1 MASVFQ
7 NMTYQGGVRG
17 ALDPF
22 GIFGSGKKK
31 GSSMDDLPIIDVP
44 DFFQDEYYPKTQA
57 DLYGLSSGLLKG
69 EVPDYYKPLGEIGGP
84 ELEDLLSMLTRDV
97 TDATEES
104 AIRRNAG
111 RGGSVDS
118 AIAKNVGDISTKV
131 RWEDFARALTGRE
144 MLLKLGIGTEEG
156 VRTAGL
162 NNQSQ
167 KNAFNLDAYDRKI
180 DERNTRYGISQG
192 IADRESAMTG
202 DILSSLISAGG
213 TMAGMY
219 FGGPAGAVAGQK
231 LGSAAGNSFS
241 GGSYGLSSKA
251 SDIDKWIQ
259 GYRGV

>member
-1 MASVFQ
+1 MASFDLARWD
-7 NMTYQGGVRG
+7 MG
-17 ALDPF
+17 LF
-22 GIFGSGKKK
+22 KSGKKK
-31 GSSMDDLPIIDVP
+31 GGGGDDLPIIDLP
-44 DFFQDEYYPKTQA
+44 EFFQDEYYPKTQA

-69 EVPDYYKPLGEIGGP
+69 EVPDYYKPIGDIGGP
-84 ELEDLLSMLTRDV
+84 ELEELLSLLTRDV
-97 TDATEES
+97 TKATEES

-118 AIAKNVGDISTKV
+118 AVSKNVGDIATKV

-162 NNQSQ
+162 TNQSQ
-167 KNAFNLDAYDRKI
+167 KNAFNLDVYDRQV
-180 DERNTRYGISQG
+180 DDRNLRFGISQAA
-192 IADRESAMTG
+192 ADRQNSMTS
-202 DILSSLISAGG
+202 DIISNLMSAGG

-219 FGGPAGAVAGQK
+219 FGGPAGAMAGQK